1 MATKNESAEKYKC
14 QARTYP
20 PGVYWSAACGKTA
33 AYEHE
38 GVLYCKTHHPP
49 NVKAKREAKHAK
61 WNAEYDVRIDAI
73 NAKDDELAAIRKDAE
88 LYRWLE
94 SQCASGV
101 LTVASVH
108 EFGLAPWSGD
118 DLTGKIAAEM
128 AKRSA

>member
-1 MATKNESAEKYKC
+1 MATKNESAEKCKAQIYAGRGMHYYSC
-14 QARTYP
+14 GR
-20 PGVYWSAACGKTA
+20 AAKF
-33 AYEHE
+33 EHD
-38 GVLYCKTHHPP
+38 GAHYCKTHHPP
-49 NVKAKREAKHAK
+49 NVKSKRIAKHAK
-61 WNAEYDVRIDAI
+61 LISAI
-73 NAKDDELAAIRKDAE
+73 EQECQAYKSADDELAAMRKNAE

-108 EFGLAPWSGD
+108 EFGLDPWSGD